1 MLQKFSADFYDILN
15 RYLTCVMNADK
26 ILEIVMTNEKDQFID
41 HIISVKTAEE
51 TFSDIS
57 FTFEDTIQVIL

>member
-1 MLQKFSADFYDILN
+1 MEKTLNGYYRMLQKSSADVYDILN

-26 ILEIVMTNEKDQFID
+26 LLN
-41 HIISVKTAEE
+41 
-51 TFSDIS
+51 